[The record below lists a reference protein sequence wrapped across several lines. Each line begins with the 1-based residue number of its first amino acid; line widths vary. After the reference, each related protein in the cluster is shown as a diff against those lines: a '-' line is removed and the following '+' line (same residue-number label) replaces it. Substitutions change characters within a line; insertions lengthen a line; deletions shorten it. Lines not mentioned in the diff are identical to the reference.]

1 MSQRKHLPISR
12 HQTLNGILEV
22 NWLQDYQGEFTCP
35 QCNQGRLT
43 KAYFAHGSINGVRLE
58 CNSCGQYTY
67 LSCTSQRKHLPI
79 SRHQTLNGILE
90 VDWLQDYQGEFTC
103 PQCNQGRLTKAYF
116 AHGSVNGVRLGCNSC
131 GQYTFLSCEN
141 PAYIYNYQADLECPN
156 PLCTGIGP
164 RGQRG
169 WIYKCNDLGYG
180 RCRYCKIIFEPSA
193 TVQYNWQG
201 RQKLQELLP
210 FDFAANTWD
219 LRHFY
224 EKPYYRL
231 LTFDGIE
238 PDWFCLQAKQYL
250 HYLLKAQVYSS
261 TSQIRAI
268 RAVLGQLGEVLKQR
282 KCSSLQDIKRSDILN
297 LIDAWQSIKG
307 RTVYTKLYQL
317 KEFLSWAG
325 LEAEALVKRRD
336 FPKIR
341 HDDPVWL
348 DEPTRSA
355 IKSHLHKLP
364 EPLARHYLV
373 QEYTAARP
381 GDVCQ
386 MQFDCLVAENSKWY
400 IRFFQQKTKRWHQ
413 IPANREIRR
422 IIEAQQAWIRQT
434 LGPDYN
440 YLFCHFRV
448 FKKGS
453 YPKFSRIKPLPEP
466 PKTNADVNPMVR
478 AIRYL
483 IEAEDIRDSNGQQ
496 PHFTGRITRSSRL
509 QEIRVKHGIEAA
521 QLYAD
526 HVSSTTTFQHY
537 APPTREQV
545 ATADL
550 PFQELLLN
558 PDNKFLPWQS
568 LPESLLK
575 NPKAHE
581 LDIEI
586 NPRLTVYGHCALDPK
601 TPCPHNLYPKCYGC
615 SSFRPSTGKLPLYER
630 QYQSEVQRMEQA
642 KTAGAELVYEEA
654 KATVEAMKQ
663 WLPQLREVANG

>member
-43 KAYFAHGSINGVRLE
+43 KAHLSLNKSI
-58 CNSCGQYTY
+58 
-67 LSCTSQRKHLPI
+67 
-79 SRHQTLNGILE
+79 
-90 VDWLQDYQGEFTC
+90 
-103 PQCNQGRLTKAYF
+103 
-116 AHGSVNGVRLGCNSC
+116 NGVRLGCNSC
-131 GQYTFLSCEN
+131 GQYTSLSCKN
-141 PAYIYNYQADLECPN
+141 PAYIFNYQADLECPN

-169 WIYKCNDLGYG
+169 WIYQFGKNLS
-180 RCRYCKIIFEPSA
+180 RCHCCGIHFQPLSVEEASWK
-193 TVQYNWQG
+193 G
-201 RQKLQELLP
+201 RQKSQELAP

-224 EKPYYRL
+224 DKPYKQFLY
-231 LTFDGIE
+231 FDGIE
-238 PDWFCLQAKQYL
+238 PDWFCLKVKHYL
-250 HYLLKAQVYSS
+250 HHLLQAQVYSS
-261 TSQIRAI
+261 TSRIRTI
-268 RAVLGQLGEVLKQR
+268 RAVLGELGKVLKQR
-282 KCSSLQDIKRSDILN
+282 KCSSLQDIQRSDILS
-297 LIDAWQSIKG
+297 LIDDWQSIKG
-307 RTVYTKLYQL
+307 NTVYVKLQLL

-325 LEAEALVKRRD
+325 LEAEVLVKQRD
-336 FPKIR
+336 FPKVR
-341 HDDPVWL
+341 YDDPVWL
-348 DEPTRSA
+348 DEPTRAA
-355 IKSHLHKLP
+355 IKAHLHKLP

-386 MQFDCLVAENSKWY
+386 MQFDCLVEENGKWY

-440 YLFCHFRV
+440 YLFCHFRS
-448 FKKGS
+448 FRKDS
-453 YPKFSRIKPLPEP
+453 YPKFSKIKPLPEP
-466 PKTNADVNPMVR
+466 PMPDADDNPMVR

-483 IEAEDIRDSNGQQ
+483 MEAEDIRDSNGQR
-496 PHFTGRITRSSRL
+496 PHFTGRITRPSRL

-526 HVSSTTTFQHY
+526 HASSRTTFLHY
-537 APPTREQV
+537 APPTPEEV
-545 ATADL
+545 AAADL
-550 PFQELLLN
+550 PFQALLLN

-586 NPRLTVYGHCALDPK
+586 NPRLTVYGYCALDPK

-630 QYQSEVQRMEQA
+630 QYQSELQRMEQA
-642 KTAGAELVYEEA
+642 QKAGAELAYEEA
-654 KATVEAMKQ
+654 KATVEAMQQ
-663 WLPQLREVANG
+663 WLPQLREVAHG

>member
-1 MSQRKHLPISR
+1 MSQRKHLPIS
-12 HQTLNGILEV
+12 
-22 NWLQDYQGEFTCP
+22 
-35 QCNQGRLT
+35 
-43 KAYFAHGSINGVRLE
+43 K
-58 CNSCGQYTY
+58 
-67 LSCTSQRKHLPI
+67 
-79 SRHQTLNGILE
+79 HQTLNGILE
-90 VDWLQDYQGEFTC
+90 VDWLQDYKGEFIC
-103 PQCNQGRLTKAYF
+103 PQCNQGKLTQAYF
-116 AHGSVNGVRLGCNSC
+116 AHESSNGVRLACNSC
-131 GQYTFLSCEN
+131 SQYTYLSCEN

-169 WIYKCNDLGYG
+169 WIYKYQSSGFSK
-180 RCRYCKIIFEPSA
+180 CRYCNTIFNPLA
-193 TVQYNWQG
+193 TEQRSWQG
-201 RQKLQELLP
+201 RQKSQELLS
-210 FDFAANTWD
+210 FDFASNTWD

-224 EKPYYRL
+224 EKPHNRFL
-231 LTFDGIE
+231 IFDGIE
-238 PDWFCLQAKQYL
+238 PDWFCLQVKQYL
-250 HYLLKAQVYSS
+250 HYLLNARVYSS

-268 RAVLGQLGEVLKQR
+268 RAVLGQLGEVLNR
-282 KCSSLQDIKRSDILN
+282 RTCSSLQDIKRSDILS
-297 LIDAWQSIKG
+297 LVDAWQGMKEQ
-307 RTVYTKLYQL
+307 TVYNKFYLL

-325 LEAEALVKRRD
+325 LEAEILVKRRD
-336 FPKIR
+336 LPKIR
-341 HDDPVWL
+341 HNDPVWL
-348 DEPTRSA
+348 DEPTRAA
-355 IKSHLHKLP
+355 IKAHLRKLP

-386 MQFDCLVAENSKWY
+386 MQFDCLVQANGKWY

-434 LGPDYN
+434 LDSDYN
-440 YLFCHFRV
+440 YLFCHFRS
-448 FKKGS
+448 FKRNS
-453 YPKFSRIKPLPEP
+453 YPSFKNIKPLPEP
-466 PKTNADVNPMVR
+466 PKTDADENPMVR

-483 IEAEDIRDSNGQQ
+483 IEAEDIRDSNGQR
-496 PHFTGRITRSSRL
+496 PYFTGRITRSSRL
-509 QEIRVKHGIEAA
+509 QEVRVKHGIEAA

-581 LDIEI
+581 L
-586 NPRLTVYGHCALDPK
+586 
-601 TPCPHNLYPKCYGC
+601 
-615 SSFRPSTGKLPLYER
+615 
-630 QYQSEVQRMEQA
+630 
-642 KTAGAELVYEEA
+642 
-654 KATVEAMKQ
+654 
-663 WLPQLREVANG
+663 

>member
-12 HQTLNGILEV
+12 HQTLKGILEV
-22 NWLQDYQGEFTCP
+22 NWLQDYQSEFTCP

-43 KAYFAHGSINGVRLE
+43 KAYFAHGSINGVRLA
-58 CNSCGQYTY
+58 CDSCGQYTH

-90 VDWLQDYQGEFTC
+90 VDWLQDYKGEFTC

-116 AHGSVNGVRLGCNSC
+116 GHESSNGVRLGCNSC
-131 GQYTFLSCEN
+131 GQYTYLSCETST
-141 PAYIYNYQADLECPN
+141 YIYNYQADLECPN

-169 WIYKCNDLGYG
+169 WIYKYNDLGYS
-180 RCRYCKIIFEPSA
+180 RCRYCNTVFKSSA
-193 TVQYNWQG
+193 TVQRSWQG
-201 RQKLQELLP
+201 RQKSQELLP

-261 TSQIRAI
+261 TSRIRLI

-282 KCSSLQDIKRSDILN
+282 QCSSLQDIQRSDILS
-297 LIDAWQSIKG
+297 LIDAWQGMKG
-307 RTVYTKLYQL
+307 KTVCTKLQL
-317 KEFLSWAG
+317 LREFLSWAG
-325 LEAEALVKRRD
+325 LETEVLVKQRD
-336 FPKIR
+336 FPKISN
-341 HDDPVWL
+341 DDPVWL
-348 DEPTRSA
+348 DEPTRAA
-355 IKSHLHKLP
+355 IKAHLHKLP

-386 MQFDCLVAENSKWY
+386 MQFDCLVEEDGKWY
-400 IRFFQQKTKRWHQ
+400 IRFFQQKTKRWHKV
-413 IPANREIRR
+413 PANREIRR

-434 LGPDYN
+434 LGPDYK
-440 YLFCHFRV
+440 YLFCHFRS

-453 YPKFSRIKPLPEP
+453 YPKFSSIKPLPEP
-466 PKTNADVNPMVR
+466 PKPDADENPMVR

-483 IEAEDIRDSNGQQ
+483 IEAENIRDSNGQQ
-496 PHFTGRITRSSRL
+496 PHFTGRITRPSRL

-537 APPTREQV
+537 APPTPEEV
-545 ATADL
+545 AAADL

-586 NPRLTVYGHCALDPK
+586 NPRLTVYGYCALDPK

-642 KTAGAELVYEEA
+642 KTAGAELAYEEA

-663 WLPQLREVANG
+663 WLPQLREVAHG